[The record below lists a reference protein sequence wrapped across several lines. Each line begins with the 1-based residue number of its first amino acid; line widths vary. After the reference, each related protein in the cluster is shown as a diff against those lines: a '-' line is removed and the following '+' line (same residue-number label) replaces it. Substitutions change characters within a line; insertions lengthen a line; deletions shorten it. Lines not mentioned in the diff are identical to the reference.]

1 MADSES
7 KLVHALVTANRILAN
22 EGILDVFGH
31 VSVRSERNPQEFLL
45 SCSRS
50 PAAVTAKDIMR
61 YRLDGSQI
69 TRSDAK
75 PYVERIIHGAIYQA
89 RPDVLAV
96 CHGHS
101 DGILPFAATGEPVRP
116 VIHVGTTFWNGV
128 GWFDRYDEGGNML
141 VASAAEGRALA
152 EALGARRG
160 ALLRNHGFVVV
171 GSNLIAAV
179 MAAIYLDKNAS
190 IQMQALRL
198 GRPIYITEVEARRGS
213 AVFESPGVQERAW
226 GYWVAHLPHGW
237 ERDAGL
243 PAGKRK
249 AQLAKPASYRRVE
262 KSKTAP
268 KSKRNK

>member
-1 MADSES
+1 M
-7 KLVHALVTANRILAN
+7 
-22 EGILDVFGH
+22 
-31 VSVRSERNPQEFLL
+31 RSERNPEEFLL

-50 PAAVTAKDIMR
+50 PAAVAANDIMR
-61 YRLDGSQI
+61 YRLDGSQV

-89 RPDVLAV
+89 RADVFAV

-160 ALLRNHGFVVV
+160 ALLRSHGFVVV

-190 IQMQALRL
+190 IQMEAARL
-198 GRPIYITEVEARRGS
+198 GRPIYISEDEARRGS
-213 AVFESPGVQERAW
+213 AVFDSPGVQERAW
-226 GYWVAHLPHGW
+226 GYWVAHLPRGW
-237 ERDAGL
+237 EREAGL
-243 PAGKRK
+243 LVSGVRAHPVKSAPSRR
-249 AQLAKPASYRRVE
+249 AK
-262 KSKTAP
+262 KSKAAKTMRG
-268 KSKRNK
+268 K